1 MRTLGSSSPRSR
13 GFSLIE
19 VMVALVVLSIGL
31 LGIAKMEALSLSST
45 TVASMRSL
53 ASMEASSLAAAMH
66 ENRGYWSNGGDSSA
80 ATIAV
85 QGATVSVSS
94 GAPLLAATS
103 LATGTCTTA
112 GAACYCRT
120 AGTPCSVT
128 NMAAFDLQTWAT
140 TLNALLPNE
149 TASIVCNNLTP
160 ISCTITI
167 NWSENAVAINAQ
179 EAATANTAAAFQTPR
194 YTLYV
199 EP

>member
-1 MRTLGSSSPRSR
+1 MRPLESSTRSR

-31 LGIAKMEALSLSST
+31 LGIAKMQALSLSST

-53 ASMEASSLAAAMH
+53 ASIEASSLAAAMH
-66 ENRGYWSNGGDSSA
+66 ENRGYWSNGGDASA
-80 ATIAV
+80 ATILV
-85 QGATVSVSS
+85 QGATISVSS
-94 GAPLLAATS
+94 GAALLAGA
-103 LATGTCTTA
+103 LTGAPNCKVP
-112 GAACYCRT
+112 
-120 AGTPCSVT
+120 GTPCSIT
-128 NMAAFDLQTWAT
+128 SMAAFDLQAWAT

-149 TASIVCNNLTP
+149 TARIVCNNLTP
-160 ISCTITI
+160 ISCTVTI

-179 EAATANTAAAFQTPR
+179 AAANANAAAAFQTPT

>member
-1 MRTLGSSSPRSR
+1 MRPVGSFSR
-13 GFSLIE
+13 HSHGFSLIE
-19 VMVALVVLSIGL
+19 VMVALVVLSVGL

-45 TVASMRSL
+45 AVASMRSL
-53 ASMEASSLAAAMH
+53 ASIEASSLAAAMH
-66 ENRGYWSNGGDSSA
+66 ENRGYWSNGGDTSA

-85 QGATVSVSS
+85 QGATVSVSA
-94 GAPLLAATS
+94 GAPLLATA
-103 LATGTCTTA
+103 LAAAPACNVP
-112 GAACYCRT
+112 GA
-120 AGTPCSVT
+120 PCSIT

-140 TLNALLPNE
+140 TLQPLLPNE
-149 TASIVCNNLTP
+149 TAKIVCNNLTP

-179 EAATANTAAAFQTPR
+179 EAANANTAAAFQTPT

>member
-1 MRTLGSSSPRSR
+1 MRTLGSSSRRSQ

-53 ASMEASSLAAAMH
+53 ASIEASSLAAAMH
-66 ENRGYWSNGGDSSA
+66 ENRGYWSNGGDTSA

-85 QGATVSVSS
+85 RGATVSVSA
-94 GAPLLAATS
+94 GAPLLA
-103 LATGTCTTA
+103 TA
-112 GAACYCRT
+112 IAAAPACNVP
-120 AGTPCSVT
+120 GTPCSVT
-128 NMAAFDLQTWAT
+128 KMAAFDLKTWAT